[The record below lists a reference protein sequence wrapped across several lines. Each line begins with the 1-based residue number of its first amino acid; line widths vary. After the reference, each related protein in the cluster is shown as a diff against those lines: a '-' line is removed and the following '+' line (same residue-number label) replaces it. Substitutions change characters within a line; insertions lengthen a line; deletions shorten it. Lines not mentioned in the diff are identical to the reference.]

1 MYQGG
6 RLLFA
11 DFIFDGYGSTK
22 KDFMKQVSQT
32 GLCCSII
39 TCHDGEGYV
48 VVLDSK

>member
-22 KDFMKQVSQT
+22 KDFMKQVS
-32 GLCCSII
+32 CC
-39 TCHDGEGYV
+39 
-48 VVLDSK
+48 